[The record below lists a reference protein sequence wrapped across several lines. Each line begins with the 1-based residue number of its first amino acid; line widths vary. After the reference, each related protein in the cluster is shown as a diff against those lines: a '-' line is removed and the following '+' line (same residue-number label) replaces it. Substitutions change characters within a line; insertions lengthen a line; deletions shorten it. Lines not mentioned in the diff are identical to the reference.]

1 MDRARASWLGLVA
14 LAGAAALAFAGAG
27 AGAGGNTGWLGW
39 GNTPDNLRLSPL
51 TQITKSNIG
60 QLGRIYTVNF
70 RTFDPR

>member
-27 AGAGGNTGWLGW
+27 ASAGGNTGWLGW
-39 GNTPDNLRLSPL
+39 GNTPDNTRLSPL
-51 TQITKSNIG
+51 TQITKSNVD
-60 QLGRIYTVNF
+60 QVGRIYTVNF